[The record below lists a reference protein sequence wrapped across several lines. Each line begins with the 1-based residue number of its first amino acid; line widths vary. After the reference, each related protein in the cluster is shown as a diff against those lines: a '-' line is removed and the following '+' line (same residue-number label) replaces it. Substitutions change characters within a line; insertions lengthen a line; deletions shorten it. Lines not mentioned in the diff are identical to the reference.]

1 MSSLFWSILLFALSH
16 SVLAQPGPGAQCPCP
31 WPSSCP
37 VPETSVHL
45 CAPLNSP
52 LQFNATRFELA
63 CSTPGCLDAWIDCRV
78 SNCSEDRRFYEEVFC
93 GRNERGELCWNALA
107 GGVSDGNISCSACTM
122 GQMCSSDCNSTVE
135 AMADRLGCCASVY
148 FNYSIAPLQLQYPS
162 SQVFN
167 NCSFEARSDMC
178 PSPYSSPSPSPSSSS
193 PSPSYSSPSPSS
205 SSPSPSYSSPSPSY
219 SSPSPSSTSRT
230 MSLTITGSSPMPTS
244 TPSSSSSSKTC
255 ILNGM
260 LLLLALCIGIAQLV

>member
-16 SVLAQPGPGAQCPCP
+16 SVLAQPGAGVQCPCS

-37 VPETSVHL
+37 VPETSLHV
-45 CAPLNSP
+45 CVSSNSP

-93 GRNERGELCWNALA
+93 RRNERGELCWNALA
-107 GGVSDGNISCSACTM
+107 GGISDGNISCSACDMMSQT
-122 GQMCSSDCNSTVE
+122 CSSGCNSTVE

-148 FNYSIAPLQLQYPS
+148 FNYSITPLPLQYPS

-178 PSPYSSPSPSPSSSS
+178 PSPYSSPSPSPS
-193 PSPSYSSPSPSS
+193 Y

-219 SSPSPSSTSRT
+219 SSPSPSY
-230 MSLTITGSSPMPTS
+230 SSPSPSPSYSSPSPSTS
-244 TPSSSSSSKTC
+244 TPSSSSKTC

>member
-16 SVLAQPGPGAQCPCP
+16 SVLAQLGAGVQCPCS

-37 VPETSVHL
+37 VPETSVHVCVL
-45 CAPLNSP
+45 SNSP

-63 CSTPGCLDAWIDCRV
+63 CSTPGCFDAWINCRV

-107 GGVSDGNISCSACTM
+107 GGISDGNISCSACDMMSQT
-122 GQMCSSDCNSTVE
+122 CSSGCNSTVE

-148 FNYSIAPLQLQYPS
+148 FNYSIVPLPLQYPS

-193 PSPSYSSPSPSS
+193 SSPSP
-205 SSPSPSYSSPSPSY
+205 
-219 SSPSPSSTSRT
+219 
-230 MSLTITGSSPMPTS
+230 
-244 TPSSSSSSKTC
+244 SSSSKTC